1 MTEFDVQPSAE
12 NKTATAGSAVEES
25 PTQPVKKKPFVE
37 PAISVPIDVLEATT
51 FFFQLPVDSGS
62 L

>member
-1 MTEFDVQPSAE
+1 MSELNTQPMIESLSRE
-12 NKTATAGSAVEES
+12 NEPDVEEAAIS
-25 PTQPVKKKPFVE
+25 IPKKKPFVE

-51 FFFQLPVDSGS
+51 FFFQVPVDSGS